1 MFINLSNH
9 TSENWGEFQKKEAI
23 KYGDIIDM
31 PFPAISPYLSSEELD
46 VIVNEYY
53 EKVSKYNSPVV
64 MLQGEFIFT
73 FRLVTKLKNAG
84 IKVVAGRSERVVKE
98 TVNENG
104 TAIKRSE
111 FNFVGFMEY

>member
-46 VIVNEYY
+46 VSKWILRKG
-53 EKVSKYNSPVV
+53 EKIQFSSCY
-64 MLQGEFIFT
+64 
-73 FRLVTKLKNAG
+73 
-84 IKVVAGRSERVVKE
+84 VARW
-98 TVNENG
+98 
-104 TAIKRSE
+104 I
-111 FNFVGFMEY
+111 YLYI

>member
-9 TSENWGEFQKKEAI
+9 TSEHWGDFQTKEAN

-31 PFPAISPYLSSEELD
+31 PFPAISPYSSSEELD
-46 VIVNEYY
+46 IIVNEYY
-53 EKVSKYNSPVV
+53 EKIMKYNSPVV

-73 FRLVTKLKNAG
+73 FRLVTKLKKAG
-84 IKVVAGRSERVVKE
+84 VKVVAGRSERVVKE
-98 TVNENG
+98 TVNEDG
-104 TAIKRSE
+104 IAIKRSE